1 MNKNIIGAITT
12 IIAILVVI
20 WILNK
25 SGSSE
30 QGNIINSTE
39 QFMPVPF
46 ENADSTEESV
56 VYKQSDATAEKS
68 FTVVGKNFSF
78 SVGEIRVKKGDKVS
92 VTFTNESGFHDW
104 RLDEFGVGTK
114 QLKDGESETITFIA
128 DKAGTFEYYC
138 SIGKHRQMGMK
149 GLLIVEE

>member
-30 QGNIINSTE
+30 QGNIINLTE

-92 VTFTNESGFHDW
+92 VTFTNESGFHD
-104 RLDEFGVGTK
+104 
-114 QLKDGESETITFIA
+114 
-128 DKAGTFEYYC
+128 
-138 SIGKHRQMGMK
+138 
-149 GLLIVEE
+149 